1 MLAIIKYG
9 KIWILI
15 PAILAV
21 TGLVLFLVFGLK
33 PGIDFTGGSMVQV
46 QFEQAPTLQ
55 QAQDGLKDTAF
66 AESVIQVSGENQLI
80 VRTKEIND
88 EQKNDLLKI
97 LQEKFGSLEEQRFD
111 TIGPTIGGELRQKAI
126 LSVILVML
134 GIILYLAYAFRK
146 ISGPV
151 SSWKFGA
158 CAVIALVHDVL
169 ILVGV
174 FVLLGIFSG
183 VEIDT
188 LFVVALLTVIGYSVH
203 DTIVVFDRIRA
214 ILLKESVSFE
224 EAADRGIRNTM
235 TRSINTSLTTLF
247 VLIAIFLFG
256 GESIH
261 YFILALIVGIAV
273 GTYSS
278 IFVAT
283 PALVLWQRASKK

>member
-1 MLAIIKYG
+1 MFAILKYG

-15 PAILAV
+15 PAILAG
-21 TGLVLFLVFGLK
+21 TSLVLFFIFGFKL
-33 PGIDFTGGSMVQV
+33 GIDFTGGSMLQV

-55 QAQDGLKDTAF
+55 EAQEGLKGTDW
-66 AESVIQVSGENQLI
+66 AEVQVQLAGENQLL

-88 EQKNDLLKI
+88 EQKNSLEQVLRD
-97 LQEKFGSLEEQRFD
+97 KFGTMEEQRFD
-111 TIGPTIGGELRQKAI
+111 TIGPTIGNELRQKAI
-126 LSVILVML
+126 LAIIFVML

-146 ISGPV
+146 VTGPV
-151 SSWKFGA
+151 SSWKFGV
-158 CAVIALVHDVL
+158 CAVIALIHDVL
-169 ILVGV
+169 ILIGV

-203 DTIVVFDRIRA
+203 DTIVVFDRIRT

-224 EAADRGIRNTM
+224 EAADRGIRSTM

-247 VLIAIFLFG
+247 VLVAIFLFG
-256 GESIH
+256 GETIH

-283 PALVLWQRASKK
+283 PALVLWQQAKKK